1 MISAALVATINRGV
15 VAGIPYS
22 IVGARSAFR
31 VVIDVKNARRTRLQ
45 EARRQCERL
54 SRSTRSEESS
64 FSL

>member
-1 MISAALVATINRGV
+1 MISAALVATINRDV

-45 EARRQCERL
+45 EARR
-54 SRSTRSEESS
+54 
-64 FSL
+64 

>member
-45 EARRQCERL
+45 EARCQCERL

>member
-1 MISAALVATINRGV
+1 
-15 VAGIPYS
+15 
-22 IVGARSAFR
+22 VGARSAFR